1 MGNYKKGEI
10 VRRQKYGEQIKLYRS
25 AKDIEDE
32 NFDLKFLSYFGHSVP
47 GYLFLLVFVTSFH
60 IICLL
65 SCRRDFHSHFSLI
78 TVTYS
83 FHFPPFDNDR
93 TENSP
98 ACFQNCICMNFPPM
112 YTNHSRDPNV
122 SMHYSTTEKLTVLE
136 RDVIDGEEMVQDYAE
151 YSEVKWFED
160 LLVEKG
166 VKQSIRQFGIEFN
179 QTQNHDTMITTQQ

>member
-1 MGNYKKGEI
+1 
-10 VRRQKYGEQIKLYRS
+10 
-25 AKDIEDE
+25 
-32 NFDLKFLSYFGHSVP
+32 
-47 GYLFLLVFVTSFH
+47 
-60 IICLL
+60 
-65 SCRRDFHSHFSLI
+65 
-78 TVTYS
+78 
-83 FHFPPFDNDR
+83 
-93 TENSP
+93 
-98 ACFQNCICMNFPPM
+98 MNFPPM

-122 SMHYSTTEKLTVLE
+122 SMHYNITEKLTILE